1 MLPHEKMSQA
11 FPELISGSKLLV
23 ESNGH
28 AVPDTASAEEIILT
42 TCTIDCGGRC
52 PLDVTLQDGTIEQIK
67 AHIDANFQDYQ
78 YRSLHDPLNGT
89 TNE

>member
-1 MLPHEKMSQA
+1 MAKIKQREYIVVLTDTEA
-11 FPELISGSKLLV
+11 ISLK
-23 ESNGH
+23 
-28 AVPDTASAEEIILT
+28 DFAEDRTGNYNPYDDFKIVAK
-42 TCTIDCGGRC
+42 D
-52 PLDVTLQDGTIEQIK
+52 IK